1 MRLISHFF
9 KMFYSYYYII
19 MYATYWELIIQPLDL
34 DFIERVSDV
43 LDVDYY
49 EADVYLEETKH
60 PCIDITNQ
68 VISYVLTEGVN
79 KHVTNPDDQE
89 KLLDSIYINCLD
101 SGYDIQPDELTEDG
115 QAYLKLF
122 NSY

>member
-1 MRLISHFF
+1 
-9 KMFYSYYYII
+9 

-34 DFIERVSDV
+34 DFIERISDV

-49 EADVYLEETKH
+49 EADVYIEEAKH
-60 PCIDITNQ
+60 PYIDITNQ
-68 VISYVLTEGVN
+68 VISYVLTEWVL
-79 KHVTNPDDQE
+79 KHVKDSDDQE
-89 KLLDSIYINCLD
+89 KLLDSIYLNALD
-101 SGYDIQPDELTEDG
+101 SGYDIEPSELTEDG

>member
-1 MRLISHFF
+1 
-9 KMFYSYYYII
+9 
-19 MYATYWELIIQPLDL
+19 MYATYWELVIQPLDL

-43 LDVDYY
+43 LDVDCY
-49 EADVYLEETKH
+49 EADVYIEESKH

-68 VISYVLTEGVN
+68 VISYILTEWVL
-79 KHVTNPDDQE
+79 KHVKDSDDQE
-89 KLLDSIYINCLD
+89 KLLGSIYLNCFD
-101 SGYDIQPDELTEDG
+101 SGYDIEPSELTEDG

>member
-1 MRLISHFF
+1 
-9 KMFYSYYYII
+9 

-49 EADVYLEETKH
+49 EADVCIGEAKH
-60 PCIDITNQ
+60 LYIDITNQ
-68 VISYVLTEGVN
+68 VISYILTEWVL
-79 KHVTNPDDQE
+79 KHVKDSDDQE
-89 KLLDSIYINCLD
+89 KLLDSIYLNALD
-101 SGYDIQPDELTEDG
+101 SGYDIEPSELTEDG

>member
-1 MRLISHFF
+1 
-9 KMFYSYYYII
+9 MFYSYYYII
-19 MYATYWELIIQPLDL
+19 MYATYWELVIQPLDL

-49 EADVYLEETKH
+49 EADVYIERSKY
-60 PCIDITNQ
+60 PYIDITNQ
-68 VISYVLTEGVN
+68 VISYVLTEGVL
-79 KHVTNPDDQE
+79 KHVKDSDDQE
-89 KLLDSIYINCLD
+89 KLLDSIYVNALD
-101 SGYDIQPDELTEDG
+101 SGYDIETSELTEDG